1 MRNIC
6 GRTACSFH
14 HHQSPR
20 YMVACYNNVTSSG
33 GTACDY
39 TYTDK
44 FKRKAREDRK
54 TFVMDMNVEN
64 LLE

>member
-1 MRNIC
+1 
-6 GRTACSFH
+6 
-14 HHQSPR
+14 
-20 YMVACYNNVTSSG
+20 MVACYNNVTSSG